1 MDTFI
6 QELVQKMTLHEKAA
20 LCSGED
26 FWSLKKNRRLGIPS
40 IAVADGPHGLR
51 KQRGESDHL
60 GVNMSEPATCFP
72 TASATASSWN
82 RSLLYE
88 IGIAIAAEC
97 LQEDVQIL
105 LGPGINIKR
114 SPLCGRNFEYFSE
127 DPYLSGE
134 LATGFIAGV
143 QSMGVGTSLKHLAA
157 NNQEYRRMTTDSVVD
172 ERTLREIYLSAF
184 ERAIKN
190 AHPWTVMSAY
200 NMLDG
205 VYCSENHRLLTQIL
219 REEWLFK
226 GIVISDWGAVDNRVA
241 ALKAG
246 LDLEMPGCKGLTD
259 RMIVKAVRSGQL
271 DEKLLDQTAERLLET
286 IFKVHQ
292 LRRPG
297 FVYDQFAHHQ
307 LAKRAALES
316 AVLLKNEGA
325 LLPLNRQE
333 PILFVGEFF
342 ENPRYQGSGSSMIN
356 PHQLVSAKKRCE
368 QLGLP
373 FYYRRG
379 YNVRTDKP
387 DSQLLE
393 DAVSAAKNVGKVVIF
408 AGLTADYESEG
419 FDRSH
424 LHLPHAHNAL
434 IEQILAVNAN
444 VIVVL
449 QNGAPVLMPWL
460 SRVKSVF
467 EAYLGGEAGGEA
479 IIDLL
484 YGIEVPSAK
493 LAETF
498 PESLESCAA
507 SANFANNPHTV
518 EYREGLYVGYRD
530 YDSFKKKVLFPFG
543 HGLSYTVF
551 SYEHIRLSHS
561 SIHCDERLAVT
572 VEVRNVGKVA
582 GAEIVQ
588 LYVHDND
595 STIFRPE
602 QELKGFE
609 KVWLEPDEM
618 KIVRFVLDK
627 RAFAYYHI
635 EEKDWHV
642 ESGRFEI
649 RVGRSSRDIQL
660 NAFVRVD
667 TRKHSIPVPD
677 LRQIAPEYYQKA
689 KRGLKVSEESFKK
702 VLTRELPK
710 KKVIKRGEF
719 SLNSTLGDVRIS
731 RLGFWIYQYAMNQ
744 FTKVALEHGHD
755 QALIDRLKSAFE
767 DMPLRSFILVTN
779 GQLSQRQLET
789 VLHLMNGHYFKA
801 LKTLIK
807 KR

>member
-1 MDTFI
+1 MDTPI
-6 QELVQKMTLHEKAA
+6 RDLVKKMTLHEKAS

-26 FWSLKKNRRLGIPS
+26 FWSLKKIARHSIPS

-51 KQRGESDHL
+51 KQKGESDHL

-88 IGIAIAAEC
+88 IGIALGEEC

-105 LGPGINIKR
+105 LGPGVNIKR

-127 DPYLSGE
+127 DPYLTGE
-134 LATGFIAGV
+134 LAIGFITGV
-143 QSMGVGTSLKHLAA
+143 QSMGIGTSLKHFAA

-184 ERAIKN
+184 EMAIKK

-205 VYCSENHRLLTQIL
+205 VYCSENYRLLTQIL
-219 REEWLFK
+219 REEWQHQ
-226 GIVISDWGAVDNRVA
+226 GIVISDWGAVDNRID

-259 RMIVKAVRSGQL
+259 RMLVKAVRIGTL
-271 DEKLLDQTAERLLET
+271 DESVLDQTAERLLNLV
-286 IFKVHQ
+286 FKLHQ
-292 LRRPG
+292 LRRPE
-297 FVYDQFAHHQ
+297 YKYNAEAHHE
-307 LAKRAALES
+307 LAKRAAVES
-316 AVLLKNEGA
+316 AVLLKNESGI
-325 LLPLNRQE
+325 LPLQ
-333 PILFVGEFF
+333 IKKSVLFVGEFF
-342 ENPRYQGSGSSMIN
+342 EKPRYQGSGSSMIN
-356 PHQLVSAKKRCE
+356 PLQLVSAKDYLEKLRY
-368 QLGLP
+368 P
-373 FYYRRG
+373 FQYCRG
-379 YNVRTDKP
+379 YNIKTDKP
-387 DSQLLE
+387 DATLIE
-393 DAVSAAKNVGKVVIF
+393 EATKAARLAEVVVVF

-419 FDRSH
+419 FDRTH
-424 LHLPHAHNAL
+424 LNLPTSHNAL
-434 IEQILAVNAN
+434 ISQLCDEHPR

-460 SRVKSVF
+460 GRVKAVL

-484 YGIEVPSAK
+484 YGTEIPSGK

-498 PESLESCAA
+498 PINLESCAA
-507 SANFANNPHTV
+507 SENFATNTQVV

-530 YDSFKKKVLFPFG
+530 YDTFKKPVLFPFG
-543 HGLSYTVF
+543 HGLSYTTF
-551 SYEHIRLSHS
+551 SYEHIRLSHKR
-561 SIHCDERLAVT
+561 INCDEQLIVT
-572 VEVRNVGKVA
+572 VEVRNVGMVT

-595 STIFRPE
+595 STIYRPE

-609 KVWLEPDEM
+609 KIWLDPDEM

-627 RAFAYYHI
+627 RAFAYYHTQ
-635 EEKDWHV
+635 EENWHV

-649 RVGRSSRDIQL
+649 RVGRSSRDIL
-660 NAFVRVD
+660 LSAFVRVD
-667 TRKHSIPVPD
+667 SRWHNIPVPD
-677 LRQIAPEYYQKA
+677 LRQVAPEYYQKA

-702 VLTRELPK
+702 LLHRELPK
-710 KKVIKRGEF
+710 SAHIKRGDF
-719 SLNSTLGDVRIS
+719 SLNTTLGDLRVS
-731 RLGFWIYQYAMNQ
+731 KLGSWIYHYAINQ
-744 FTKVALEHGHD
+744 FIKVAMEHGHD
-755 QALIDRLKSAFE
+755 EALVDRLKSAFE
-767 DMPLRSFILVTN
+767 EMPLRSFVLVTN
-779 GQLSQRQLET
+779 GQLSMQTLET
-789 VLHLMNGHYFKA
+789 LLHIMNGRYLSAIRNFMS
-801 LKTLIK
+801 
-807 KR
+807 RD